1 MLQIW
6 EGGDRGE
13 QYLFK
18 FIDLDK
24 DIFLRWQNILKPVR
38 LQNAA
43 KVKVAKEN
51 LFLRRGLLECDLG
64 LESALV
70 TLILDTHNH
79 F

>member
-1 MLQIW
+1 MR
-6 EGGDRGE
+6 E
-13 QYLFK
+13 FS
-18 FIDLDK
+18 IDLGK